1 MFRLFLGEEYMCSL
15 RLCSVKTCGDQ
26 KKSEQSKT
34 SLFFSRPPAS
44 SLLTKSLEPAKTAAG
59 NWAYIDVAGSS
70 DITLEEL
77 WSGRKVKSCFG
88 NLSLSCI
95 PKLSRSVHSWTD
107 HALVH
112 AEWIKNSQFPL
123 RDAPARSHGNCIH
136 HLGLDICF
144 DEYSAGM
151 SQRGNSPLMLQY
163 NYNITA
169 HSSSGQFSYVS
180 ACVYELNIT
189 N

>member
-1 MFRLFLGEEYMCSL
+1 MLIKALAQWKHAEVKRKASKARFPSFSHVLPL
-15 RLCSVKTCGDQ
+15 RHYWQ
-26 KKSEQSKT
+26 K
-34 SLFFSRPPAS
+34 AW
-44 SLLTKSLEPAKTAAG
+44 SLLKQRLVIEL
-59 NWAYIDVAGSS
+59 IDVVGSS
-70 DITLEEL
+70 DNMEEL

-95 PKLSRSVHSWTD
+95 PKLSRSIHSWTD
-107 HALVH
+107 HALVL

-180 ACVYELNIT
+180 AWVYELNIT
-189 N
+189 KSKRWPFLFYCKA